1 MFEFEKDEDKRL
13 MLEKMRENCWE
24 TETNEDSSY
33 EDVKADFDEMIEEFE
48 AVENDMYPNG
58 RDYDAENFDD

>member
-13 MLEKMRENCWE
+13 MLEKMKENGCE

-33 EDVKADFDEMIEEFE
+33 EYVKADFDEMIEEFD
-48 AVENDMYPNG
+48 AIENDMYPNG
-58 RDYDAENFDD
+58 RDYDAENIDD